1 MMKND
6 YRRSLIM
13 LRTHVQ
19 GYSGHVRLERRTLMG
34 TMYVVINASGDGSA
48 LCASLV
54 RVGRQGEYTAV
65 KLGELRRD
73 GRGQASLAYSFDPRN
88 IEGVS
93 LEDYRLIVIVARDA
107 AGGCSVV
114 LSGNVNGSREVDWSA
129 AQTAACAACSAPR
142 PPVSIPPRPGEESP
156 QPDVPAAPGEGPL
169 GAQTPT
175 VSDGEPARPDEGPEQ
190 LPTPS
195 LPDTPPAESGE
206 DSMEMPEVS
215 DEPEVTPSDSLQP
228 ADELPEE
235 LPLQTT
241 FASETATAAE
251 LLGLDAS
258 VRWPGVSEQV
268 REYFLQPPKKM
279 TLDDGYLYVTAP
291 MPADSGFDHV
301 EVGLKAQGG
310 VPVSVAYALP
320 SEYTPEPPLGLENY
334 VWKGGETDGWW
345 VIETDNYTGERI
357 V

>member
-34 TMYVVINASGDGSA
+34 TMYVVINAPGDGST

-54 RVGRQGEYTAV
+54 RRGSQGEYTAV

-73 GRGQASLAYSFDPRN
+73 GRGLASLAYSFDPRN
-88 IEGVS
+88 IEGVP
-93 LEDYRLIVIVARDA
+93 LEDYWLIVIVARDA

-129 AQTAACAACSAPR
+129 AQTAACAACSVPR
-142 PPVSIPPRPGEESP
+142 PPVSVPPRSEESAP
-156 QPDVPAAPGEGPL
+156 TLDVPAAPGEGPL
-169 GAQTPT
+169 GTQTPT
-175 VSDGEPARPDEGPEQ
+175 VSDGEPAQSEEGPEQ

-195 LPDTPPAESGE
+195 LPAESDGE
-206 DSMEMPEVS
+206 SLKAPTPEVS
-215 DEPEVTPSDSLQP
+215 VNPEESPSDSLQP
-228 ADELPEE
+228 ADELPEDV
-235 LPLQTT
+235 PLQTT
-241 FASETATAAE
+241 FAPEVTTAAE

-258 VRWPGVSEQV
+258 VRWPGVAEQV
-268 REYFLQPPKKM
+268 REYFLQPPKEM
-279 TLDDGYLYVTAP
+279 TLNDGYTYVTAP
-291 MPADSGFDHV
+291 MPADSGYDHV

-310 VPVSVAYALP
+310 VPISVAYALP
-320 SEYTPEPPLGLENY
+320 SRYTPEPPSGLENY
-334 VWKGGETDGWW
+334 AWKGGETDGWW